1 MGTFN
6 DPCNRMP
13 QILSVSV
20 LIPQGRVTHFGTLL
34 TPSQVGSSTEA
45 TDVVLGAPAR
55 HGLHQGSYWSLGLLR
70 TERNSDGKS
79 ETFFC
84 EARILFGV
92 FGPGASP
99 GATIT
104 CEMMAGW
111 WFGTFFIFHFIYGII
126 MDNPYK
132 SL

>member
-1 MGTFN
+1 
-6 DPCNRMP
+6 MP

-20 LIPQGRVTHFGTLL
+20 LIPLGRVTHFGTLL

-45 TDVVLGAPAR
+45 TLMLSDQGHRHAR
-55 HGLHQGSYWSLGLLR
+55 DCIRAAIGHWDYSEQKG
-70 TERNSDGKS
+70 TAMGKARLFS
-79 ETFFC
+79 
-84 EARILFGV
+84 ARILFGV

-104 CEMMAGW
+104 YEMMAGW

-126 MDNPYK
+126 IPTDYPLVN
-132 SL
+132 